1 MLLPGADAFS
11 EGLEIEEA
19 EREPGVTGDLLS
31 FYLNEEKWDRLARW
45 DEENRSI
52 YLYLSSGSYIT
63 DNSFNLFQGTAAP
76 VSVWQKDEEE
86 CFIAEALYAMQADG
100 RPGLTLTFNEKI
112 AEGSL
117 STQSV
122 RSIRILREK
131 TGTSPF
137 LDFDFDVE
145 IASKSS
151 SQFLITV
158 PDEKHVEL
166 VTWQTEPLYL
176 LVREAS
182 LCRDYSGNSCR
193 VLSTAQALIVP
204 FQNDVISPE
213 IAWYLP
219 TSTSIVKVGDL
230 QILVKFGE
238 KLLETS
244 WPGALNVYEYKDSM
258 GDSVLL
264 KSVAGTLDY
273 DDGEF
278 LLSFVADEKLQNGYT
293 YLVVISTGIRDISA
307 NAILQPFE
315 WEVTVLRDFTT
326 DNVVYYPQENVRV
339 EISSGA
345 LSGDGKVE
353 IRNSSA
359 EEKVTL
365 ASSKEPQLDGF
376 VDGASPPMRE
386 KTLGIYWLDEEKLTW
401 LRLPGSAVNAQKNE
415 VRAQIPHFS
424 VYALFGG
431 PDYELSE
438 SHPYPVPY
446 VKGDDTKSQGIIF
459 SRLPSRCVISVYTL
473 TGAILREMEYSDVT
487 AVIPGILS
495 WDVRNTEGAEI
506 VNGIYYYLIESG
518 GNRKKGKLVVVR

>member
-1 MLLPGADAFS
+1 EAVHPDLSDAVLQVQFSTVSISGPWQNATLSTTTVLAFLSSDTGDMLLEPPGIHNENDFQVGVSSDAVETSSGTIKLILNWLTREDLPGYEGFFWLKADIRDFSGIYAPFPDVSDIKAMDNLEPAILSFSYRYGENGFFSQGSSAHLEIRFTESVSTPSFSEGNFMLLPGADAFS

-315 WEVTVLRDFTT
+315 WEFTVLRDFTT

-353 IRNSSA
+353 IRNS
-359 EEKVTL
+359 
-365 ASSKEPQLDGF
+365 
-376 VDGASPPMRE
+376 
-386 KTLGIYWLDEEKLTW
+386 
-401 LRLPGSAVNAQKNE
+401 
-415 VRAQIPHFS
+415 
-424 VYALFGG
+424 
-431 PDYELSE
+431 
-438 SHPYPVPY
+438 
-446 VKGDDTKSQGIIF
+446 
-459 SRLPSRCVISVYTL
+459 
-473 TGAILREMEYSDVT
+473 
-487 AVIPGILS
+487 
-495 WDVRNTEGAEI
+495 
-506 VNGIYYYLIESG
+506 
-518 GNRKKGKLVVVR
+518 